1 MEYLIK
7 LKVKVEREAR
17 RFILFVVFERGVIDR
32 NTYLCWYVYSLYTGN
47 GISQPLT
54 QATNPEL
61 AVCS

>member
-1 MEYLIK
+1 MVMEYLIK

-47 GISQPLT
+47 GI
-54 QATNPEL
+54 
-61 AVCS
+61 